1 MPLCQEVWTPKHIE
15 WKDLPEAEKF
25 NQLLPGRKRLLDTVR
40 MIAYRAETVMVPL
53 LMNETVDSSQARTI
67 LQTLF
72 TTEADILPDPE
83 HGRLMV
89 RVHRAACPLTDR
101 HRERL
106 FMFLNETETRY
117 PGTPLQMVYE
127 LVGPDLENRQN
138 GATPIS

>member
-1 MPLCQEVWTPKHIE
+1 MKEKLKQTPHHIE

-25 NQLLPGRKRLLDTVR
+25 NRLLPGRKRLLDAVR
-40 MIAYRAETVMVPL
+40 MIAYRAETAMVPL

-72 TTEADILPDPE
+72 VTEADILPDPE
-83 HGRLMV
+83 HGRLRV
-89 RVHRAACPLTDR
+89 RVHRAACPVTDR

-106 FMFLNETETRY
+106 FTFLNETETRY
-117 PGTPLQMVYE
+117 PGTSLQMVYE